1 MHDTQIHSMN
11 SIEQLKAKT
20 EQFSRVL
27 DEFPEIRYLGDPV
40 LRTPAEQVELEEGIE
55 IGNKLGSI
63 LVRYR
68 NMVGYGRGLAAP
80 QIGLSKAV
88 FVTYLNDQMQI
99 YTNPKIIESSQK
111 QNLYREL
118 CLSSGLMWAD
128 VRRSATITMQW
139 TDFKGQIQQ
148 QEATGVLARLWQHE
162 ESHLR
167 GIPNLDQVVPGTI
180 AFALSDPLQEK
191 IRPV

>member
-139 TDFKGQIQQ
+139 TDSKGQNQH
-148 QEATGVLARLWQHE
+148 QEATDTLARLWLHE
-162 ESHLR
+162 EAHLR
-167 GIPNLDQVVPGTI
+167 GIPNLDQAEPGTI
-180 AFALSDPLQEK
+180 EFALSDPLKEK
-191 IRPV
+191 IRLS